1 MILKFAFDFG
11 MNYDVLN
18 FFHENTCTAKLTIY
32 IVSVNILEVE
42 QWKTMSTPFDIW
54 KCSKVNLISQSRAQA
69 GHATWNYVYTFYYTT
84 FDNTWNSGPRLPER
98 IEEEEKRNLFC
109 HLVQNIPIT

>member
-1 MILKFAFDFG
+1 MFSIVMLTWNNHDKF
-11 MNYDVLN
+11 LRCI
-18 FFHENTCTAKLTIY
+18 HENTCTAKLTIY

-42 QWKTMSTPFDIW
+42 QWIVTSTPFDIW